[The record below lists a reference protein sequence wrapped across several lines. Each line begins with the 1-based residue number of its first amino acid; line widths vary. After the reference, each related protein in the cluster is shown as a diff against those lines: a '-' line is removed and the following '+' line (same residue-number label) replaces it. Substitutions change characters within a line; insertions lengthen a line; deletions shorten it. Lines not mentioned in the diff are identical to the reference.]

1 VLVEAVIAIP
11 NLASIVPASEGFEAL
26 SVRRGSVAIKLTA
39 PPSLQWQMGV
49 WRFRPGCARERF
61 HAPLVFFTS

>member
-11 NLASIVPASEGFEAL
+11 NFASIVPASEG
-26 SVRRGSVAIKLTA
+26 VVAIKLTA

-49 WRFRPGCARERF
+49 WRLRPGCACERF
-61 HAPLVFFTS
+61 HAPLGFFTS